1 LAKEAFMA
9 RLKRSSTVLD
19 KATLRI
25 SGMRSISETLE
36 FDNSLNLAEY
46 EKRIQILQTKLSSY
60 NTMLSTVDE
69 AVWQIELL
77 EQDLRSYSEKMLMSV
92 ATCYGKNSLQY
103 MQAGGKP
110 RKSSKRSVRNT
121 ALKIAPTSTIAAV
134 MTPNTEKATTNG
146 DGTKVLVN

>member
-1 LAKEAFMA
+1 MA

-36 FDNSLNLAEY
+36 FGDSLNLAEY
-46 EKRIQILQTKLSSY
+46 EKRIQILQMKLSSY

-69 AVWQIELL
+69 AVGQIQLL

-92 ATCYGKNSLQY
+92 ATRYGKNSLQY

-110 RKSSKRSVRNT
+110 RKSSKRSVGNT
-121 ALKIAPTSTIAAV
+121 ALNTAPTTTIAAV
-134 MTPNTEKATTNG
+134 MTPNTENATTNG
-146 DGTKVLVN
+146 DGTKALVN

>member
-1 LAKEAFMA
+1 MA

-36 FDNSLNLAEY
+36 FSDNLNLAEY

-69 AVWQIELL
+69 AVGQIELL

-92 ATCYGKNSLQY
+92 ATRYGKNSLQY
-103 MQAGGKP
+103 IQAGGKP
-110 RKSSKRSVRNT
+110 RKSSKRSVGNT
-121 ALKIAPTSTIAAV
+121 ALKTTPTTTIAAV
-134 MTPNTEKATTNG
+134 MTPNTENATTNG
-146 DGTKVLVN
+146 DGKKALVN

>member
-1 LAKEAFMA
+1 MA

-36 FDNSLNLAEY
+36 FGDSLNLAEY
-46 EKRIQILQTKLSSY
+46 EKRIQTLQTKLSSY

-69 AVWQIELL
+69 AVGQIELL

-92 ATCYGKNSLQY
+92 ATRYGKNSLQY

-110 RKSSKRSVRNT
+110 RKSSKRSVGNT
-121 ALKIAPTSTIAAV
+121 PLKTAPTMTIAAV
-134 MTPNTEKATTNG
+134 MTPNTENATTNG
-146 DGTKVLVN
+146 DGTKALVK

>member
-1 LAKEAFMA
+1 MA

-19 KATLRI
+19 KAMLRI

-46 EKRIQILQTKLSSY
+46 EKRIQTLQTKLSSY

-69 AVWQIELL
+69 AVGQIELL

-92 ATCYGKNSLQY
+92 AARYGKNSLQY

-110 RKSSKRSVRNT
+110 RKSSKRSVENT
-121 ALKIAPTSTIAAV
+121 AMKTAPTMAIAAV
-134 MTPNTEKATTNG
+134 MTPNTENGTTNS
-146 DGTKVLVN
+146 DSPKELLK

>member
-1 LAKEAFMA
+1 MV

-36 FDNSLNLAEY
+36 FDDSLNLAEY
-46 EKRIQILQTKLSSY
+46 QKRIQTLQTKLSSY

-69 AVWQIELL
+69 AVGQIELL

-92 ATCYGKNSLQY
+92 ATRYGKNSLQY

-110 RKSSKRSVRNT
+110 RKSSKRSVVNT
-121 ALKIAPTSTIAAV
+121 ALKTTTTTTIAAV
-134 MTPNTEKATTNG
+134 MTPNTENATTNG
-146 DGTKVLVN
+146 DGTKALGN

>member
-1 LAKEAFMA
+1 MA

-36 FDNSLNLAEY
+36 FGDSLNLAEY
-46 EKRIQILQTKLSSY
+46 ERRIQTLQTKLSSY

-69 AVWQIELL
+69 AVGQIELL

-92 ATCYGKNSLQY
+92 ATRYGKNSLQY

-110 RKSSKRSVRNT
+110 RKSSKRSVGNT
-121 ALKIAPTSTIAAV
+121 ALKTAPTMTIAAV
-134 MTPNTEKATTNG
+134 MTSNTENATTNG
-146 DGTKVLVN
+146 DGTKALLK

>member
-1 LAKEAFMA
+1 MA

-36 FDNSLNLAEY
+36 FSDSLNLAEY
-46 EKRIQILQTKLSSY
+46 EKRIQTLQTKLSSY

-69 AVWQIELL
+69 AVGKIELL

-92 ATCYGKNSLQY
+92 ATRYGKNSLQY

-110 RKSSKRSVRNT
+110 RKSSKRSVGNT
-121 ALKIAPTSTIAAV
+121 ALKTAPTTTIAAV
-134 MTPNTEKATTNG
+134 MTPNTDKATTNG
-146 DGTKVLVN
+146 NGTKALLK